1 MSLIKEL
8 VKATG
13 KLNIEIKGP
22 DGRVKESIYIPNLVV
37 TAGKNFIANRMKD
50 TVSGFTQKA
59 QMSHMA
65 VGISNTAPNIA
76 DTTLAD
82 ELNRVA
88 LTTAGGSVS
97 GAVVTYAATFSPG
110 PSSAGAIVEAG
121 IFNDDG
127 TPGGDMLCRTT
138 FAVVNKGVDDTMS
151 ITWTVTIS

>member
-37 TAGKNFIANRMKD
+37 TTGKNFIANRMKD

-65 VGISNTAPNIA
+65 VGISNTAPNVA

-82 ELNRVA
+82 ELARVA
-88 LTTAGGSVS
+88 LTTAGGSVAS
-97 GAVVTYAATFSPG
+97 AVVTYAATFSPG
-110 PSSAGAIVEAG
+110 TGTGAIVEAG

-138 FAVVNKGVDDTMS
+138 FAVVNKGADDTMS